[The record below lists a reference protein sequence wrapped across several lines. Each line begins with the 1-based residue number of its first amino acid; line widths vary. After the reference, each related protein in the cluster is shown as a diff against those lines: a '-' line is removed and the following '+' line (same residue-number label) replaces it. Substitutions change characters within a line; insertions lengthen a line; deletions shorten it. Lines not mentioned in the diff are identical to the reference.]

1 MLGVALVPGIPR
13 WGLEV
18 EGFLAEFQVQ
28 LRDHFGGGG
37 GGEQ

>member
-18 EGFLAEFQVQ
+18 EGFLAEFQVR
-28 LRDHFGGGG
+28 LRDHFRGGNS
-37 GGEQ
+37 EKQ